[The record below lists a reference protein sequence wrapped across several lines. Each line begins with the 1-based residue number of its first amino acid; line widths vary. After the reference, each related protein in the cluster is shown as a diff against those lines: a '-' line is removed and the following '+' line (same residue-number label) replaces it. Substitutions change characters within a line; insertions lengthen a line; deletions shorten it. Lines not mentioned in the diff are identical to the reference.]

1 MFKRLFTW
9 KGRINRREFI
19 ITFILGIVLIHMFAY
34 LANVEFYQHYPY
46 GNLKFNVNL
55 SFFYSFAILGVVFGV
70 IPLLIFNL
78 YSMNKL
84 VIQWNG
90 VYGTEFLPLMIAVD
104 ILFVLYIF
112 QCFKRCHDI
121 EYSGLYCL
129 IPLWNPFALLFCR
142 GDKGKNMYD
151 LEEESEDENNERERE
166 RLMNEKTDYTLEDLN
181 FIAQDHIF
189 DCIPE
194 ERICIGDTLYH
205 KAYANASLRG
215 RIPQP
220 ENVKSW
226 PPCPYCGKKSEEL
239 LWYSFKSLPDSWR
252 KLRGREGKLAVC
264 PNCHRPI
271 VFGCECMN

>member
-112 QCFKRCHDI
+112 QCFLEPVR
-121 EYSGLYCL
+121 
-129 IPLWNPFALLFCR
+129 FAFLSR
-142 GDKGKNMYD
+142 
-151 LEEESEDENNERERE
+151 
-166 RLMNEKTDYTLEDLN
+166 
-181 FIAQDHIF
+181 
-189 DCIPE
+189 
-194 ERICIGDTLYH
+194 
-205 KAYANASLRG
+205 
-215 RIPQP
+215 
-220 ENVKSW
+220 
-226 PPCPYCGKKSEEL
+226 
-239 LWYSFKSLPDSWR
+239 
-252 KLRGREGKLAVC
+252 
-264 PNCHRPI
+264 
-271 VFGCECMN
+271 